1 MSPTSKNNNNGI
13 SEDSAI
19 KTTTADDEDS
29 DNQNIFSRKLFIVR
43 HGERID
49 FTFKNWIK
57 YCFDA
62 NGHYVRKDLNLPKT
76 IPRRQRGSFGF
87 NLDTPLTVMGT
98 VQASVVGEA
107 MKDTGVTFT
116 HVYCSPSLR
125 CIQTCHN
132 LLKNMGALKLPINIE
147 PGKKIIIYNYNLQL

>member
-1 MSPTSKNNNNGI
+1 MEEERSKNNNNNNDGSDETI
-13 SEDSAI
+13 KSAI
-19 KTTTADDEDS
+19 ADEDT
-29 DNQNIFSRKLFIVR
+29 NQNNFSRKLFIVR

-62 NGHYVRKDLNLPKT
+62 NGQYIRKDLNMPKT
-76 IPRRQRGSFGF
+76 IPRRQRGSYGF

-107 MKDTGVTFT
+107 MKDTGVTFR

-132 LLKNMGALKLPINIE
+132 LLKSLGALKLPINIE
-147 PGKKIIIYNYNLQL
+147 PGKKINRLDF